1 MSAIFRLLALLT
13 LVGLSSQR
21 PGVLDEI
28 SMLEASNSTLLRY
41 PTDFTQNIVPKA
53 IHSHNDYWRD
63 VPLLTALSFGV
74 ASVEADVWLVGETLH
89 VGHEMAALTT
99 ARTFDSLYI
108 QPLLSIIAGQNPK
121 TQFTVNQTSING
133 VFDTSSATPLQLLVD
148 MKTDGPS
155 TLPFVLSALQPLRDL
170 GYLTTCVSN
179 GTCTPGAI
187 TVVGTGNFPA
197 GNTPLDGILA
207 LSPRDVFFDAP
218 LTGKLPSQREPLNST
233 FDITVSPLASTDYE
247 VAVGW
252 SGIGN
257 ISDAQ
262 LSAIQT
268 LVADAHGLGIR
279 ARFWDTPGWPINA
292 RNNVWKTLTDNGAD
306 WLNADDL
313 EAAATMF

>member
-1 MSAIFRLLALLT
+1 MFLVLALAT
-13 LVGLSSQR
+13 IASLVGLSSQR

-28 SMLEASNSTLLRY
+28 TMLEATNSTLLRY
-41 PTDFTQNIVPKA
+41 PTDFTQNIMPKQ

-74 ASVEADVWLVGETLH
+74 LSVEADVWLVGETLFI
-89 VGHEMAALTT
+89 GHEMAALTT
-99 ARTFDSLYI
+99 DRTFDSLYI

-121 TQFTVNQTSING
+121 SQFTVNQTSING
-133 VFDTSSATPLQLLVD
+133 VFDTASGTPLQLLVD

-155 TLPFVLSALQPLRDL
+155 TLPFVLTALQPLREL
-170 GYLTTCVSN
+170 GYLTTCSSN
-179 GTCTPGAI
+179 GTCTLGPI
-187 TVVGTGNFPA
+187 VVVGT

-218 LTGKLPSQREPLNST
+218 LTALNST
-233 FDITVSPLASTDYE
+233 FEITVSPLASTDYE

-252 SGIGN
+252 SGIGSIN
-257 ISDAQ
+257 QTQ
-262 LSAIQT
+262 LAAIQKF
-268 LVADAHGLGIR
+268 VADAHALGIR
-279 ARFWDTPGWPINA
+279 ARFWDTPAWPIHA
-292 RNNVWKTLTDNGAD
+292 RNNVWKTLIDNGAD